1 VPLLARTVNTP
12 LAIEVRRGA
21 VGELGVILAD
31 RRISAGGE
39 VAVVVGPGQGERIA
53 ELVEPSLG
61 RADVFV
67 VAGGTLDS
75 AYELGDHLRKRSY
88 DAVVGI
94 GGGKTIDTAK
104 YAASRYGVPMVS
116 VATSLAHDGIASPV
130 SILDHE
136 GGRGSY
142 GVHIPLAVV
151 VDLDFVGDGPDRQ
164 TRAGIGDAV
173 SNLNAVADW
182 QLAHDVRDEPLD
194 GLAVTL
200 ARSGAEALVNHPGTI
215 ADDGFLTVLAE
226 ALIMGGIAMSVCGSS
241 RPCSGGCHEISHAID
256 LLHPGTSSHGE
267 QVGLGAL
274 FCTFLRGDRARFR
287 QLAAC
292 LARHGL
298 PRLPGELGLTAEE
311 FVAVIQQAPHTR
323 PDRYT
328 ILEHL
333 DLPAD
338 EVRTRLADYSDALVD
353 AGRQRADDHT

>member
-21 VGELGVILAD
+21 VAEIGTILAD
-31 RRISAGGE
+31 RRISAGGD

-53 ELVEPSLG
+53 ELVKPGLG
-61 RADVFV
+61 RADLFHVT
-67 VAGGTLDS
+67 GGTLDS
-75 AYELGDHLRKRSY
+75 AYELGDQLRKRNY

-104 YAASRYGVPMVS
+104 YAASRYAIPMVS
-116 VATSLAHDGIASPV
+116 VATSLANDGIASPV
-130 SILDHE
+130 ASLDHD
-136 GGRGSY
+136 GGKGSY
-142 GVHIPLAVV
+142 GVHIPIAVV
-151 VDLDFVGDGPDRQ
+151 VDLDFVCDSDRQ

-182 QLAHDVRDEPLD
+182 QLANQVRAEPLD

-200 ARSGAEALVNHPGTI
+200 ARSGAEALLNHPGTI

-226 ALIMGGIAMSVCGSS
+226 ALIMGGLAMSVCGSS

-256 LLHPGTSSHGE
+256 HLHPGSSAHGE
-267 QVGLGAL
+267 QVGMGAL
-274 FCTFLRGDRARFR
+274 FCTYLRGETARFA
-287 QLAAC
+287 QMAAC

-298 PRLPGELGLTAEE
+298 PRLPAELNLTDDE
-311 FVAVIQQAPHTR
+311 FVEVVVRAPHTR

-333 DLPAD
+333 AMAPA
-338 EVRTRLADYSDALVD
+338 EVRERLADYAGAISDAD
-353 AGRQRADDHT
+353 ARAGR